1 MGKGVSFPGKATA
14 DGSCTPR
21 GSAGESAAN
30 SVSDAR
36 GASLP
41 FPYNTSTKV
50 QKSTQVKFFAVKLNH
65 IEIFTAKCYIC
76 DIFKYKL
83 LHCSQQP
90 ND

>member
-1 MGKGVSFPGKATA
+1 MVPAPQGGQRKNQLQTA
-14 DGSCTPR
+14 CQ
-21 GSAGESAAN
+21 
-30 SVSDAR
+30 AR

-90 ND
+90 NDWNLAKIF

>member
-1 MGKGVSFPGKATA
+1 MVPAPQGGQ
-14 DGSCTPR
+14 
-21 GSAGESAAN
+21 
-30 SVSDAR
+30 AR
-36 GASLP
+36 GASPPLP
-41 FPYNTSTKV
+41 SNTSTKV

-90 ND
+90 NDWNLAKIF